1 MKKVAIIL
9 IRKDSKGLVDK
20 NIKLFCGRPLC
31 FYTID
36 VAIDSKEFDE
46 IWISSDSEEYL
57 NLCKGEYG
65 KSCKYIK
72 REKEVSLDSSTTYET
87 LEFLFKDVKENFI
100 FMNLQVTSPLRK
112 VDHILE
118 AFELFKN
125 CNHLVS
131 FSKLKISKSLIMNK
145 ELGYLKPSCHGGN
158 YRRQDEPYYI
168 YPNGA
173 IWMSTKNKYLRD
185 KTFYTN
191 RTKVYEME
199 KIYSYDID
207 DELDFKICE
216 SLYMKYI

>member
-100 FMNLQVTSPLRK
+100 FMN
-112 VDHILE
+112 
-118 AFELFKN
+118 F
-125 CNHLVS
+125 
-131 FSKLKISKSLIMNK
+131 
-145 ELGYLKPSCHGGN
+145 
-158 YRRQDEPYYI
+158 YY
-168 YPNGA
+168 
-173 IWMSTKNKYLRD
+173 
-185 KTFYTN
+185 
-191 RTKVYEME
+191 
-199 KIYSYDID
+199 
-207 DELDFKICE
+207 
-216 SLYMKYI
+216 